1 MKCSPAFF
9 LFPYMLDHLE
19 RFLYTRRTK
28 ILIMLSCSLLIV
40 SCIFLQVVSEDS
52 GLAAPTIVEKL

>member
-28 ILIMLSCSLLIV
+28 ISIMLSCSFLIV
-40 SCIFLQVVSEDS
+40 RCTFLQAFSEDS
-52 GLAAPTIVEKL
+52 GLAALTKVEKL